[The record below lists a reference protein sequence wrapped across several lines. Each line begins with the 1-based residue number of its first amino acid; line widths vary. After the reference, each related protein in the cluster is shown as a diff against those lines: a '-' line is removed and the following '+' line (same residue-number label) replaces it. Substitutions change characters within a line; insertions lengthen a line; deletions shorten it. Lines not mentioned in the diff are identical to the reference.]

1 MAIRAGLR
9 EELLTLSVAE
19 RRELAEELCDSIEDE
34 AGDAAW
40 EVAWEVEIERR
51 MAEVAAGSVKLVDAD
66 EVHAEL
72 RAELGRTAR

>member
-19 RRELAEELCDSIEDE
+19 RRELAEELCESLEDE
-34 AGDAAW
+34 PGDAAW
-40 EVAWEVEIERR
+40 EEAWSVEIERR
-51 MAEVAAGSVKLVDAD
+51 LAEVTAGSVKLVDAD
-66 EVHAEL
+66 DVHAEL